1 MNALLGKKGQ
11 AQRLNCLSKANK
23 PQCVFCAL
31 CLLPLFS
38 NWSNCGATLI
48 WVSLFLRGFNMDN
61 TTASEPWTYKL
72 WTYSQGFI
80 RCGWYRTF
88 GVYIFVN
95 WISQVWLQE
104 GQWFALIPG
113 VGGQAASA
121 RRRAALPMAAQK
133 AATLIFPMLG
143 LKTGRQSH
151 LSLQHIKQ
159 VSCIIA

>member
-1 MNALLGKKGQ
+1 M
-11 AQRLNCLSKANK
+11 
-23 PQCVFCAL
+23 L
-31 CLLPLFS
+31 CLVRKDKHNVWTVYQRQINHSVSFVFFVFFHFFS

-80 RCGWYRTF
+80 RCGSYRTF

-133 AATLIFPMLG
+133 AATLIFPMFG

-159 VSCIIA
+159 VLCIIA